1 MFTQYTYQI
10 PTPTQTPYSNGQ
22 TVIYTQPNYTQ
33 MEPEKIITDNVM
45 PSTTYPFNLNTDD
58 VSDIELKLENTT
70 VKIEN
75 SEIISN
81 KPLFIKYNGNVLYVW
96 NTVYYPNKIIG
107 SKGNTFT
114 DGHNILDFDNTSIKS
129 IYSFDNVKWIVKLK
143 RIQNIVL
150 NGTSN
155 TVIINQLLN
164 ESVSLKIYGENI
176 VSIKNDSIYDNL
188 KIYNTNSTIDFYNKM
203 CKNLN
208 LETKGNGIIKN
219 LCVTDSSTTSI
230 IGPCIMNLHKFTK
243 TKCEGSIYGTGKII
257 WSNMD

>member
-1 MFTQYTYQI
+1 MPTQT

-22 TVIYTQPNYTQ
+22 TVIYTQPNYAQ

-45 PSTTYPFNLNTDD
+45 PSTTYPFNLNTYD

-70 VKIEN
+70 VTIEN

-143 RIQNIVL
+143 PIQNIVL

-155 TVIINQLLN
+155 TVTINQLFN
-164 ESVSLKIYGENI
+164 ESVSLKIYGENNI
-176 VSIKNDSIYDNL
+176 SIKNDSMHDNL
-188 KIYNTNSTIDFYNKM
+188 KIYNTNSTIDFHNKM

-219 LCVTDSSTTSI
+219 LCVTDLANTSI
-230 IGPCIMNLHKFTK
+230 IGPCVMNLHKLNK

-257 WSNMD
+257 WINMD